1 MSGATNGGESIR
13 LVTPLIR
20 SRWIQKSCAAGFRST
35 GSFFGPDAVHTK
47 ENATFTS
54 EHPYRSIPSGMAP
67 KVLIVAVSVLLG
79 LAAPQ
84 RAQAQA
90 SRTVTVTVST
100 PVFTTPSCIGE
111 MVIFNNGVAVTI
123 ERTTF
128 DSSSGSHTKNQMK
141 VLGKGVGV
149 VTGATYKYYTVS
161 NTESEITNPPGTV
174 TDTLTS
180 GTNITGQGPANNMVL
195 HVTSKMTTNDLGVTT
210 VDFVQINFECPSD
223 GGTISVP

>member
-1 MSGATNGGESIR
+1 MSGATSAR
-13 LVTPLIR
+13 
-20 SRWIQKSCAAGFRST
+20 
-35 GSFFGPDAVHTK
+35 
-47 ENATFTS
+47 ENATFTAD
-54 EHPYRSIPSGMAP
+54 HTYRRIPSGTAP
-67 KVLIVAVSVLLG
+67 KVLIAAVSVLLG

-90 SRTVTVTVST
+90 SKTVTITLST

-141 VLGKGVGV
+141 VLGNGVGV
-149 VTGATYKYYTVS
+149 VTGARYRYYTVS

-174 TDTLTS
+174 TETLTS
-180 GTNITGQGPANNMVL
+180 GTNITGQGPGNNMLL
-195 HVTSKMTTNDLGVTT
+195 HVTS
-210 VDFVQINFECPSD
+210 
-223 GGTISVP
+223 